1 MNAACT
7 EKPSVIGKCPAWKYL
22 KLSKNRD
29 LLLIESDSLTYLN
42 LINHV
47 QKHSSEAGFTFIFT
61 YIEKL
66 RFILL
71 AMYEILAVRPIS
83 EADVS
88 VIVKAAKDAKI
99 PISIRRSLMSSLEL
113 LYLLLFS
120 PVVILIF
127 LFSPFV
133 VVFVIVFPCCCCICN
148 CFSLFLLSFLLL

>member
-1 MNAACT
+1 M
-7 EKPSVIGKCPAWKYL
+7 

-29 LLLIESDSLTYLN
+29 LLLIESDSLTYIN

-88 VIVKAAKDAKI
+88 VIVKAAKDAKM
-99 PISIRRSLMSSLEL
+99 PISIRR
-113 LYLLLFS
+113 
-120 PVVILIF
+120 
-127 LFSPFV
+127 
-133 VVFVIVFPCCCCICN
+133 
-148 CFSLFLLSFLLL
+148 